1 MHWGRVLLALFRPS
15 ARLLQSIRQMAE
27 LGLASCLWIT
37 PLQLAACAY
46 VGNAAIHCD
55 LFTCSREGI
64 HDQINA
70 VTITLALLILSLSV
84 ADWHVPR
91 WLQHHQLL
99 CRLLTAMCMH
109 TLRMDCRCTMMAFLL
124 PTFGR
129 AERTNPRANPAP
141 HSPTRPHTHPSVGPS
156 ASYVRK
162 SELLA
167 STGNTKWLK
176 VYYVAQI
183 QYDGTWTGRTSRPQ
197 L

>member
-27 LGLASCLWIT
+27 LGRASCLWIT
-37 PLQLAACAY
+37 PLELEACAY
-46 VGNAAIHCD
+46 VGNAAIHWD
-55 LFTCSREGI
+55 LFTCSHESI
-64 HDQINA
+64 HYQINA

-129 AERTNPRANPAP
+129 AQRTNSRANPAP
-141 HSPTRPHTHPSVGPS
+141 HSPTRPRTYPPVGP
-156 ASYVRK
+156 K
-162 SELLA
+162 S
-167 STGNTKWLK
+167 SNVITKCFILPIK
-176 VYYVAQI
+176 
-183 QYDGTWTGRTSRPQ
+183 
-197 L
+197 

>member
-109 TLRMDCRCTMMAFLL
+109 TLRMDCRCTIMAFLV
-124 PTFGR
+124 PTFGKR
-129 AERTNPRANPAP
+129 PQEEDGAARKRITITPARGPQTDFMPSLRTYNKKNKIGLNKCIWFHRGLRFPGGHLPQ
-141 HSPTRPHTHPSVGPS
+141 TC
-156 ASYVRK
+156 
-162 SELLA
+162 EF
-167 STGNTKWLK
+167 
-176 VYYVAQI
+176 
-183 QYDGTWTGRTSRPQ
+183 GTWT
-197 L
+197 